1 MPTPYEIAV
10 LRKQGHLDEA
20 YSAAKDALAAPSDHQ
35 AELLRLLG
43 FIVCDQLKASACAAP
58 AAFLAKLKDFSDLR
72 IPESEAM
79 IYNSL
84 LWNLRAFVSD
94 EHKSD
99 EDLTRSM
106 DTLFDLIRTM
116 PLRRKGDAFSAF
128 VSAVLHHAGAWSR
141 VGEWALWCGF
151 DCLQPKDFQP
161 FTTQDNKR
169 LMSLAEQL
177 DCKIGKYLL
186 SDNHQQQIVDF
197 LPTQEQ
203 FAAAHPDYTFPP
215 YYLAKMYIAVGER
228 QKAQSTLIP
237 FMRRKAHD
245 FWVWELMA
253 EATQD
258 TDMQLAFYCKALTC
272 KTKEGMNIGLYQSA
286 AVAFARSGDYN
297 TARYLIDRAC
307 QIRQAHKWAIPRALQ
322 EMMRQSWYAAAQP
335 RLDKARVAELTARA
349 ETVCPQR
356 KKTDK
361 AERKDFEGK
370 LRLNPK
376 GFGFVDN
383 IFIPANLIG
392 THRNGD
398 TIKGIAV
405 SSFDKNKNKPGFRA
419 EKIWS

>member
-1 MPTPYEIAV
+1 MLTPYEIAV

-20 YSAAKDALAAPSDHQ
+20 YSAAKDALATSADNQ
-35 AELLRLLG
+35 NELLRLLG
-43 FIVCDQLKASACAAP
+43 FIVCDQLKSLAGAASAS
-58 AAFLAKLKDFSDLR
+58 FLAKLKDFSDLH
-72 IPESEAM
+72 IPESEMM

-84 LWNLRAFVSD
+84 LWNLRAFVVD

-99 EDLTRSM
+99 EDITHGM
-106 DTLFDLIRTM
+106 DTLFDLTRPMPIR
-116 PLRRKGDAFSAF
+116 RQSDAFSAF
-128 VSAVLHHAGAWSR
+128 VGAVLHHAGAWSR
-141 VGEWALWCGF
+141 LGEWALWCGF
-151 DCLQPKDFQP
+151 DGLQPKDFQS

-186 SDNHQQQIVDF
+186 SDNHRQQIVDF

-203 FAAAHPDYTFPP
+203 FAAAHPDYTYPP
-215 YYLAKMYIAVGER
+215 YYLAKMYIAVGEL

-253 EATQD
+253 EATPD
-258 TDMQLAFYCKALTC
+258 IDMQLAFYCKALTC
-272 KTKEGMNIGLYQSA
+272 KTKEGMNIGLYQAA

-307 QIRQAHKWAIPRALQ
+307 QIRQAHKWAIPRTLQ
-322 EMMRQSWYAAAQP
+322 EMMRQSWYATAQP
-335 RLDKARVAELTARA
+335 RLDKARVAEYTARA
-349 ETVCPQR
+349 EAVCPQR

-361 AERKDFEGK
+361 GERKDFEGK
-370 LRLNPK
+370 LHLNPK
-376 GFGFVDN
+376 GYGFVDN
-383 IFIPANLIG
+383 IFIPAHLIG
-392 THRNGD
+392 THKNGD

-405 SSFDKNKNKPGFRA
+405 SSFNKSKNQPGFKA